1 MSNTE
6 QQLNLIDEVRSQLET
21 KIKSTISVI
30 IEEAVEQKK
39 ANEKYSFYETTL
51 DLAGRKIIMRMK
63 HDGKMIYLRVRD
75 FVVAN
80 SNRDSWNRPPQ
91 DRYLISQFSSSSAKD
106 LIETVKILKAVATLL
121 NISLDFTE
129 ISLLTTQLTEKIDAN
144 VITIDDIVSMIE
156 KRDMNRLQTF
166 YNEDL
171 QKKQVFRMFNYYDK
185 GWKNTTPRI
194 VYKNTDKIAV
204 VSVGGVNNSEYYGT
218 SVYNS
223 AWVLGISE
231 AQLWIHKL
239 VFNTNFNDKN
249 YVWTEEF
256 VRRLMNFDEDIS
268 ETTVFEKN
276 KAVRIQGD
284 LTITQVETYEHWIMN
299 HEKDKVFEE
308 KEKFDHEFKD
318 KVLTD
323 FADEIHATFR
333 EYFDDYQTVDLIMDK
348 EGKRSKSDN
357 EELRQLKKKYELEQK
372 QVIRTL
378 RKEISRKLKPYGEP
392 KFTSYII
399 ENDVIGREVSKQ
411 DLVEKRINH
420 INKMFSFEQIEK
432 RVLEAKSTTR
442 QQNIRQGNHLIIV
455 EKAYVN
461 PRFFW
466 SRRRIVVLDANTNLL
481 AIHDEHMNS
490 KVVLPKGVYEIGLL
504 QRHRSDMR

>member
-51 DLAGRKIIMRMK
+51 DIAGRKIIMRMK

-80 SNRDSWNRPPQ
+80 SWNRPPQ

-156 KRDMNRLQTF
+156 KGDMNRLQTF

-171 QKKQVFRMFNYYDK
+171 QKKQVFRMFNYYDNG

-194 VYKNTDKIAV
+194 VYKNADKIAV
-204 VSVGGVNNSEYYGT
+204 VSIGGVNNSEYYGT

-249 YVWTEEF
+249 YVWTEGF

-284 LTITQVETYEHWIMN
+284 LTITQTQTYEQWIMN
-299 HEKDKVFEE
+299 SVKDRVFEE
-308 KEKFDHEFKD
+308 KEKFDHEFRLQ
-318 KVLTD
+318 VIED

-333 EYFDDYQTVDLIMDK
+333 EYFDDYQTVDQIMNK
-348 EGKRSKSDN
+348 EDKRSKADN
-357 EELRQLKKKYELEQK
+357 EELKRLKEKYELGQK
-372 QVIRTL
+372 QVIHTL
-378 RKEISRKLKPYGEP
+378 RKEISSRLKTRYEP
-392 KFTSYII
+392 KFSSDFIEIDII
-399 ENDVIGREVSKQ
+399 NREINKQ
-411 DLVEKRINH
+411 DLAGKKKDYID
-420 INKMFSFEQIEK
+420 KMFSFEEIEK
-432 RVLEAKSTTR
+432 RILEGKTTR

-461 PRFFW
+461 PDRNRFFW
-466 SRRRIVVLDANTNLL
+466 IGNNRITVLDTNTNLL

-504 QRHRSDMR
+504 QRHRSDRR